1 MSLKAVLNLERARTK
16 KKKESIKHKTSSA
29 TSESKTRDK
38 LLHVNIDV

>member
-16 KKKESIKHKTSSA
+16 KKESIKHKTSSE